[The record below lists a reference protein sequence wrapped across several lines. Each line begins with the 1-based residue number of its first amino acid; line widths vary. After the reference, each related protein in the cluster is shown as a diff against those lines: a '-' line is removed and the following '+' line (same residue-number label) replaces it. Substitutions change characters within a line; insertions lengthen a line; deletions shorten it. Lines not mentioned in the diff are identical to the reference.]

1 MFDKLLEWDR
11 ETFIYLNSLGIE
23 KYDFFWST
31 VTTIST
37 WIPLLLLFIVLFF
50 KAYPKKQALYRIL
63 TVLVLIF
70 FVITLTDLT
79 KEIVARL
86 RPNNDMDINSF
97 IRILKKSKGYS
108 FFSGHA
114 SSSFSITTIVVLFLW
129 KEFKWVV
136 IFYLWPLLF
145 TMSRIYVG
153 VHFPIDLMVGALV
166 GTVSALLFY
175 CLHHRLILPYLE
187 LGRHE

>member
-31 VTTIST
+31 VTTIAT
-37 WIPLLLLFIVLFF
+37 WIPLFLLFGYLFF
-50 KAYPKKQALYRIL
+50 KAYPKKEALYGIA
-63 TVLVLIF
+63 TVLILVV
-70 FVITLTDLT
+70 FVHTLTDLT

-86 RPNNDMDINSF
+86 RPNNDLELNSL
-97 IRILKKSKGYS
+97 IRILKSSKGYS

-114 SSSFSITTIVVLFLW
+114 SSSFSITTIVVLFLRQ
-129 KEFKWVV
+129 KFKWVIV
-136 IFYLWPLLF
+136 FYLWPF
-145 TMSRIYVG
+145 MFAFSRIYVG

-166 GTVSALLFY
+166 GVLSALFFY
-175 CLHHRLILPYLE
+175 RLHYVFILPYLALNHRE
-187 LGRHE
+187 

>member
-37 WIPLLLLFIVLFF
+37 WIPLFLLFIVLFF
-50 KAYPKKQALYRIL
+50 KAYPKKQALYSIL
-63 TVLVLIF
+63 TVIFMFVFVL
-70 FVITLTDLT
+70 TLTDLT

-86 RPNNDMDINSF
+86 RPNNDIDFNGF
-97 IRILKKSKGYS
+97 IRILKKSNGYS

-136 IFYLWPLLF
+136 LFYLWPLLF
-145 TMSRIYVG
+145 ALSRIYVG
-153 VHFPIDLMVGALV
+153 VHFPIDLMAGALV
-166 GTVSALLFY
+166 GAGSAFLFY
-175 CLHHRLILPYLE
+175 WLHQRLISPYLG

>member
-1 MFDKLLEWDR
+1 M
-11 ETFIYLNSLGIE
+11 
-23 KYDFFWST
+23 
-31 VTTIST
+31 
-37 WIPLLLLFIVLFF
+37 
-50 KAYPKKQALYRIL
+50 L

-175 CLHHRLILPYLE
+175 WLHHRLILPYLE

>member
-175 CLHHRLILPYLE
+175 WLHHRLILPYLE